1 MLKKVICYDIL
12 KKGNGT
18 KEKKM
23 LEKLKGSKILK
34 IIGNITYILMIV
46 IVILMLAVV
55 VIQRT
60 TNNNITIGGIRMFSV
75 ATGSM
80 VPVYNVGDIL
90 ISKEIKPENIK
101 VGDDLVYIGKDG
113 AFKNKV
119 VTHRVISIE
128 EQEDKNYKIVT
139 KGVANNAA
147 DPEIDQ
153 TQIYGKII
161 YKVHSLSFLGKM
173 VRNVYTIY
181 VIIFICIGI
190 FVYRNIINIINTVLQ
205 RGFYDVK

>member
-1 MLKKVICYDIL
+1 
-12 KKGNGT
+12 
-18 KEKKM
+18 M

-34 IIGNITYILMIV
+34 NIGNIIYTLMMV
-46 IVILMLAVV
+46 MVILMLVIVV
-55 VIQRT
+55 MQRT

-80 VPVYNVGDIL
+80 VPVYDIGDIL
-90 ISKEIKPENIK
+90 IAREVEPEKIE
-101 VGDDLVYIGKDG
+101 VGDDLVYIGKKG
-113 AFKNKV
+113 TFKDKV

-128 EQEDKNYKIVT
+128 SQEDGNYKIVT
-139 KGVANNAA
+139 KGIANNAA

-173 VRNVYTIY
+173 VRNVYSIY
-181 VIIFICIGI
+181 IIIFICIGM
-190 FVYRNIINIINTVLQ
+190 FVYKNIKNIMSINN
-205 RGFYDVK
+205 DEDKE

>member
-1 MLKKVICYDIL
+1 MLKKEICYDIL
-12 KKGNGT
+12 EKGNGA

-23 LEKLKGSKILK
+23 LEKLKGNKILK
-34 IIGNITYILMIV
+34 IIGNILYTLMII
-46 IVILMLAVV
+46 IVILMLVV
-55 VIQRT
+55 VIMQRT
-60 TNNNITIGGIRMFSV
+60 TNNNITICGIRMFSV

-90 ISKEIKPENIK
+90 ISREVEPEKIK
-101 VGDDLVYIGKDG
+101 VGDDIVYMGKTG
-113 AFKNKV
+113 TFKNKI

-128 EQEDKNYKIVT
+128 AQDDGNYKVVT
-139 KGVANNAA
+139 QGVANNAA

-181 VIIFICIGI
+181 VIIFIFIGI
-190 FVYRNIINIINTVLQ
+190 FVYKNIKNIMSIN
-205 RGFYDVK
+205 KE

>member
-1 MLKKVICYDIL
+1 MLKKEKCYDIL
-12 KKGNGT
+12 KKGNET

-23 LEKLKGSKILK
+23 LGKLKGSKILK
-34 IIGNITYILMIV
+34 NIGNIIYTLMMV
-46 IVILMLAVV
+46 MVILMLVV
-55 VIQRT
+55 VVMQRT

-80 VPVYNVGDIL
+80 VPVYDVGDIL
-90 ISKEIKPENIK
+90 ISKEVKPEKIE
-101 VGDDLVYIGKDG
+101 VGDDIVYIGKKG
-113 AFKNKV
+113 TFKDKV

-128 EQEDKNYKIVT
+128 SQEDSNYKIVT
-139 KGVANNAA
+139 QGIANNAA

-173 VRNVYTIY
+173 VRNVYSIY
-181 VIIFICIGI
+181 IIIFICIGM
-190 FVYRNIINIINTVLQ
+190 FVYKNIKNIMSINK
-205 RGFYDVK
+205 DEDEE

>member
-1 MLKKVICYDIL
+1 
-12 KKGNGT
+12 
-18 KEKKM
+18 M

-34 IIGNITYILMIV
+34 IIGNILYTVMIV
-46 IVILMLAVV
+46 SVILMLVV
-55 VIQRT
+55 VIMQRA

-90 ISKEIKPENIK
+90 IAREIDPEQIE
-101 VGDDLVYIGKDG
+101 VGDDLVYIGKKG
-113 AFKNKV
+113 TFKDKI
-119 VTHRVISIE
+119 VTHRVISVE
-128 EQEDKNYKIVT
+128 LKEDGNYKIVT
-139 KGVANNAA
+139 QGVANNAA

-181 VIIFICIGI
+181 VIIFICIGM
-190 FVYRNIINIINTVLQ
+190 FVYKNIKNIMSINKDEE
-205 RGFYDVK
+205 YEDEE